1 MMSEELFKI
10 DADVDAGEVLR
21 AWVEKLK
28 TLPRCV
34 EIKEEAA
41 QIWSIWYVH
50 LILQCSCRTEMY
62 SKSPRAY
69 G

>member
-50 LILQCSCRTEMY
+50 PILQCSQRTEMY
-62 SKSPRAY
+62 SISPRTC

>member
-41 QIWSIWYVH
+41 QIWSIWYVCMT
-50 LILQCSCRTEMY
+50 LQC
-62 SKSPRAY
+62 
-69 G
+69 